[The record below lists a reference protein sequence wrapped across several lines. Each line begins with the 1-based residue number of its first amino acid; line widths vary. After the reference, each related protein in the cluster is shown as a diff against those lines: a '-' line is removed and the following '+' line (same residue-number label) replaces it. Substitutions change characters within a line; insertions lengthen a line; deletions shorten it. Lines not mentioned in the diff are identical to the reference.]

1 MRYYVAKGPIEN
13 AGYTWD
19 LSLYKVDV
27 HMSAEAIRFYSDG
40 TIVKDIIKHFSFYFI
55 SKHCKQISKEEYESM
70 LEI

>member
-1 MRYYVAKGPIEN
+1 
-13 AGYTWD
+13 
-19 LSLYKVDV
+19 
-27 HMSAEAIRFYSDG
+27 MSAEAIRFYSDG